1 MLMLINL
8 LGKQARQEAVC
19 GHQDGGPI
27 RGRSHLPLLVEPA
40 HGSVDHD
47 ELLANPQNFLVK
59 IPGQGLGEGGHGGE
73 GTERPTNMLTLSPT
87 VHRLWGGCFF
97 ALKPVRVV
105 SKRKMVVEFHWLQP
119 RPKAKK
125 QLMVNA
131 RIRPDC
137 LAEVDSPGQ
146 DIRLLHSPSKT
157 IITSGTRIAIR
168 TDDPRKRPLPS
179 FALLQMQWNL
189 QRVAALSATA
199 EWREEDCGDSD
210 DDDATDRESVCPF
223 WDVDYEYDS
232 CFVDF

>member
-1 MLMLINL
+1 M
-8 LGKQARQEAVC
+8 
-19 GHQDGGPI
+19 GGPYE
-27 RGRSHLPLLVEPA
+27 VA
-40 HGSVDHD
+40 HIYPFSLSPHTGQSTMM
-47 ELLANPQNFLVK
+47 NFWQMLKIFWSKAQVK
-59 IPGQGLGEGGHGGE
+59 AWKKAAMGGK

-97 ALKPVRVV
+97 ALKPVRVI

-146 DIRLLHSPSKT
+146 DIRLLHSPRKT
-157 IITSGTRIAIR
+157 IIISGTRIAIR

-199 EWREEDCGDSD
+199 EWREEDYGDSD
-210 DDDATDRESVCPF
+210 DNDATDRESVCPF

>member
-1 MLMLINL
+1 MLKIFWSKAQVKAWKKAAMG
-8 LGKQARQEAVC
+8 GK
-19 GHQDGGPI
+19 
-27 RGRSHLPLLVEPA
+27 
-40 HGSVDHD
+40 
-47 ELLANPQNFLVK
+47 
-59 IPGQGLGEGGHGGE
+59 

-97 ALKPVRVV
+97 ALKPVRVI

-157 IITSGTRIAIR
+157 IIISGTRIAIR

-199 EWREEDCGDSD
+199 EWREEDYGDSD
-210 DDDATDRESVCPF
+210 DNDATDRESVCPF